1 MAVEIR
7 EARPEEY
14 DEAGRVVALAYRE
27 FVPPNDASWHDY
39 LERIA
44 DVASRA
50 RVARILVAV
59 EDGRIL
65 ASATVEV
72 DERIEDDD
80 PPLEPDEVTVRMLGV
95 LPEARRR
102 GIARA
107 LLEEVEST
115 ARRAGRSR
123 ITLGTTK
130 RMRAA
135 QAMYERLG
143 YRRLADRVFPDGFVL
158 LEYERVLAADGAESA

>member
-1 MAVEIR
+1 VTVEIR
-7 EARPEEY
+7 EALPDEY
-14 DEAGRVVALAYRE
+14 EEAGRVVALAYRE
-27 FVPPNDASWHDY
+27 FVPPDDEAWHDY

-44 DVASRA
+44 DVATRA
-50 RVARILVAV
+50 RFARILVAV

-95 LPEARRR
+95 HPAVRRR

-107 LLEEVEST
+107 LLDEVESI

-143 YRRLADRVFPDGFVL
+143 YRRLADRVFSDGFVL
-158 LEYERVLAADGAESA
+158 LEYERVLSTGPDG